1 MKYLL
6 QDVVIDYIRAN
17 HLYGVEDKWVRAAW
31 IHSRCLFI
39 SVQQALHVS
48 NCLPLSLFISFKFIQ
63 DCHNSQNFKSFFFCF
78 WKNPSWYVTGIYWMG
93 YTLVTV
99 HEFYLWWSD
108 TFIFIIH
115 FNYTCSMYTNLLVI
129 FWSACSDEFYFCFAC
144 FKISHWM
151 SFLSLVLIHV
161 WHVTKGCFFLL
172 LL

>member
-1 MKYLL
+1 M
-6 QDVVIDYIRAN
+6 IDYIRAN

-48 NCLPLSLFISFKFIQ
+48 NCLPLTLFISLKFVQ
-63 DCHNSQNFKSFFFCF
+63 DCHQLSEFQEVFLFLFLEKSILICYRYLL
-78 WKNPSWYVTGIYWMG
+78 NGIYISNCTWVLSVMIR
-93 YTLVTV
+93 
-99 HEFYLWWSD
+99 HFHFY
-108 TFIFIIH
+108 H
-115 FNYTCSMYTNLLVI
+115 YFNYTCSIYTNLLVI

>member
-1 MKYLL
+1 MYPTVSLS
-6 QDVVIDYIRAN
+6 V
-17 HLYGVEDKWVRAAW
+17 
-31 IHSRCLFI
+31 CLF
-39 SVQQALHVS
+39 L
-48 NCLPLSLFISFKFIQ
+48 LSLFKIAI
-63 DCHNSQNFKSFFFCF
+63 NSQNFKRFFYFFF
-78 WKNPSWYVTGIYWMG
+78 WKNPSWYVTGIYCMG

-144 FKISHWM
+144 FKSSHWM

-161 WHVTKGCFFLL
+161 WRYQRMLFSSSVVIHNNMRLQC
-172 LL
+172 